1 MKFCWRPTRQG
12 PVRTHILWFAVALFS
27 ANFLY
32 APRSG
37 AQDQPE
43 EQDQAAAAHQ
53 EKARKSSEARPQ
65 SHVYTNGDLR
75 KPQILTEQDRARVEA
90 RKKSPQPPETPEPG
104 PSLDAN
110 GDSSAQSLGEVAR
123 RYRREKAADAAEE
136 ASRPKSPA
144 AFPMDL
150 SQPIFATPA
159 PVGPPP
165 SAPRVP
171 LAPIEPPA
179 ATSKPRLG
187 RAPLKRDP
195 FSRPAL
201 SPFSSARNPGRTP
214 LTIHPAEPSPVAPP
228 SEPPAAVPVK
238 PSVVSRPP
246 AIRGTAPA
254 RPSMASPL
262 PPPRPPV
269 PPASSVAPTSGGDSS
284 ITVQPGDS
292 LWKLSRRF
300 LGRGSHWQDWLS
312 DNPGLLD
319 PQSIQAGTIL
329 VVPRPTSSAV
339 SPTLGKVLVHPGD
352 SLWKIALAH
361 YGDGAEWQCIAGAN
375 PALSD
380 PGQIYPGQTL
390 VLPAR
395 CSSETSKPSR

>member
-12 PVRTHILWFAVALFS
+12 PVRTRILWFAVALFS
-27 ANFLY
+27 ASFLY
-32 APRSG
+32 APPSG
-37 AQDQPE
+37 AQDQSE
-43 EQDQAAAAHQ
+43 EQGEAAAVHQ
-53 EKARKSSEARPQ
+53 EKARKSSEARSQ
-65 SHVYTNGDLR
+65 SHVYTNDDLR

-90 RKKSPQPPETPEPG
+90 RKKSPQPPETLEPG

-123 RYRREKAADAAEE
+123 RYRREKAADRVEE
-136 ASRPKSPA
+136 ASRPKPPA

-165 SAPRVP
+165 SASRVP

-201 SPFSSARNPGRTP
+201 SPFSSARTPGRTP
-214 LTIHPAEPSPVAPP
+214 LIIDPAKPSPVAPP
-228 SEPPAAVPVK
+228 SKPPAAVPVK
-238 PSVVSRPP
+238 PSIVSPPPAVRGMAPSRPL
-246 AIRGTAPA
+246 
-254 RPSMASPL
+254 MASPVA
-262 PPPRPPV
+262 PPRPPV
-269 PPASSVAPTSGGDSS
+269 PPASSVAPRSGRDSS

-300 LGRGSHWQDWLS
+300 LGRGSHWEDWLS

-329 VVPRPTSSAV
+329 VVPRPASSAV

-361 YGDGAEWQCIAGAN
+361 YGNGAEWQCIAGAN

>member
-1 MKFCWRPTRQG
+1 
-12 PVRTHILWFAVALFS
+12 
-27 ANFLY
+27 
-32 APRSG
+32 
-37 AQDQPE
+37 
-43 EQDQAAAAHQ
+43 
-53 EKARKSSEARPQ
+53 
-65 SHVYTNGDLR
+65 
-75 KPQILTEQDRARVEA
+75 
-90 RKKSPQPPETPEPG
+90 
-104 PSLDAN
+104 
-110 GDSSAQSLGEVAR
+110 
-123 RYRREKAADAAEE
+123 
-136 ASRPKSPA
+136 
-144 AFPMDL
+144 
-150 SQPIFATPA
+150 
-159 PVGPPP
+159 
-165 SAPRVP
+165 
-171 LAPIEPPA
+171 
-179 ATSKPRLG
+179 
-187 RAPLKRDP
+187 
-195 FSRPAL
+195 
-201 SPFSSARNPGRTP
+201 
-214 LTIHPAEPSPVAPP
+214 
-228 SEPPAAVPVK
+228 
-238 PSVVSRPP
+238 
-246 AIRGTAPA
+246 
-254 RPSMASPL
+254 MASPV

-380 PGQIYPGQTL
+380 PGKIYPGQTL

>member
-1 MKFCWRPTRQG
+1 MKFFWRPNRQG
-12 PVRTHILWFAVALFS
+12 PVRTRILWFAVALFS

-43 EQDQAAAAHQ
+43 EQDEAAAAHQ
-53 EKARKSSEARPQ
+53 EKARKSNEARPQ
-65 SHVYTNGDLR
+65 SHVYTNDDLR

-90 RKKSPQPPETPEPG
+90 RKKSPEPPETLEPG

-110 GDSSAQSLGEVAR
+110 GDSSEQSLGEVAR

-136 ASRPKSPA
+136 ASRPKPPA

-165 SAPRVP
+165 SAFRVP
-171 LAPIEPPA
+171 LAPIGPPA

-195 FSRPAL
+195 FSRPVLA
-201 SPFSSARNPGRTP
+201 PFSSARNPGRTP
-214 LTIHPAEPSPVAPP
+214 LIINSAEPSPVAPP
-228 SEPPAAVPVK
+228 SKPPAAVPVK
-238 PSVVSRPP
+238 PSIVSPPP
-246 AIRGTAPA
+246 AIRGMGPA
-254 RPSMASPL
+254 RPSMASPVPL
-262 PPPRPPV
+262 

-284 ITVQPGDS
+284 IAVQPSDS

-312 DNPGLLD
+312 DNPGLVD

-329 VVPRPTSSAV
+329 VVPRPASSAA
-339 SPTLGKVLVHPGD
+339 SPTLGQVLVHPGD

-390 VLPAR
+390 ALPAR

>member
-1 MKFCWRPTRQG
+1 MKFCWRPTRQA
-12 PVRTHILWFAVALFS
+12 PVRTRILWFAVALFS
-27 ANFLY
+27 ASFLY
-32 APRSG
+32 APRSR

-43 EQDQAAAAHQ
+43 ELEAASAHQ
-53 EKARKSSEARPQ
+53 EKARKSSEARPP
-65 SHVYTNGDLR
+65 SHVYTNDDLR

-90 RKKSPQPPETPEPG
+90 CKKSPEPPETLEPE

-123 RYRREKAADAAEE
+123 RYRREKAAAAAEE
-136 ASRPKSPA
+136 ASRPKPPA

-165 SAPRVP
+165 SASRVS

-201 SPFSSARNPGRTP
+201 SPFSSARNPGQTR
-214 LTIHPAEPSPVAPP
+214 LIVNPAEPSPVAPP
-228 SEPPAAVPVK
+228 SEPPAAAPVK
-238 PSVVSRPP
+238 PSIASPPPVV
-246 AIRGTAPA
+246 RGMAPA
-254 RPSMASPL
+254 RPSMASPVA
-262 PPPRPPV
+262 PPRPPF
-269 PPASSVAPTSGGDSS
+269 PPASPVAPTSGRDSGIS
-284 ITVQPGDS
+284 VQ
-292 LWKLSRRF
+292 
-300 LGRGSHWQDWLS
+300 
-312 DNPGLLD
+312 
-319 PQSIQAGTIL
+319 
-329 VVPRPTSSAV
+329 
-339 SPTLGKVLVHPGD
+339 PGD

-361 YGDGAEWQCIAGAN
+361 YGNGAEWQCIAGAN

-395 CSSETSKPSR
+395 CSSETSKRSR

>member
-1 MKFCWRPTRQG
+1 MKFCWRPTRQA
-12 PVRTHILWFAVALFS
+12 PVRTRILWFAVALFS
-27 ANFLY
+27 ASFLY
-32 APRSG
+32 APRSR

-43 EQDQAAAAHQ
+43 ELEAASAHQ
-53 EKARKSSEARPQ
+53 EKARKSSEARPP
-65 SHVYTNGDLR
+65 SHVYTNDDLR

-90 RKKSPQPPETPEPG
+90 CKKSPEPPETLEPG

-136 ASRPKSPA
+136 ASRPKPPA

-165 SAPRVP
+165 SASRVP

-179 ATSKPRLG
+179 PTSKPRLG
-187 RAPLKRDP
+187 RATLKRDP

-214 LTIHPAEPSPVAPP
+214 RIINPAEPSPVAPP
-228 SEPPAAVPVK
+228 SNPPAGAPVK
-238 PSVVSRPP
+238 PSIVSPPP
-246 AIRGTAPA
+246 AIRGVAPA
-254 RPSMASPL
+254 RPSMASPV
-262 PPPRPPV
+262 PPPRPPA
-269 PPASSVAPTSGGDSS
+269 PPASSVAPTSGSDSS

-300 LGRGSHWQDWLS
+300 LGRGSHWQDWLP

>member
-12 PVRTHILWFAVALFS
+12 PVRTRILWFAVALFS

-75 KPQILTEQDRARVEA
+75 KPQILTEQDRARVGA
-90 RKKSPQPPETPEPG
+90 RKKSPQPPETPEPEP
-104 PSLDAN
+104 PSKLDAN
-110 GDSSAQSLGEVAR
+110 SDSSAQSLGEVAR
-123 RYRREKAADAAEE
+123 RYRREKAANAAEE
-136 ASRPKSPA
+136 ASRPKPPA

-165 SAPRVP
+165 SASRVP

-214 LTIHPAEPSPVAPP
+214 
-228 SEPPAAVPVK
+228 
-238 PSVVSRPP
+238 
-246 AIRGTAPA
+246 
-254 RPSMASPL
+254 
-262 PPPRPPV
+262 
-269 PPASSVAPTSGGDSS
+269 
-284 ITVQPGDS
+284 
-292 LWKLSRRF
+292 
-300 LGRGSHWQDWLS
+300 
-312 DNPGLLD
+312 
-319 PQSIQAGTIL
+319 
-329 VVPRPTSSAV
+329 
-339 SPTLGKVLVHPGD
+339 
-352 SLWKIALAH
+352 
-361 YGDGAEWQCIAGAN
+361 
-375 PALSD
+375 
-380 PGQIYPGQTL
+380 
-390 VLPAR
+390 
-395 CSSETSKPSR
+395 

>member
-1 MKFCWRPTRQG
+1 MRTR
-12 PVRTHILWFAVALFS
+12 ILWFVVALFS
-27 ANFLY
+27 ASFLY
-32 APRSG
+32 APPSG

-43 EQDQAAAAHQ
+43 EQDEAAAAHQ

-65 SHVYTNGDLR
+65 SHVYTNDDLR
-75 KPQILTEQDRARVEA
+75 KPQILTEQDRARFEA
-90 RKKSPQPPETPEPG
+90 RKKSPQPPETLEPG

-123 RYRREKAADAAEE
+123 RYRRERAADPAEE
-136 ASRPKSPA
+136 ASRPKPPA

-165 SAPRVP
+165 SASRVP

-187 RAPLKRDP
+187 RAPLTRDP

-201 SPFSSARNPGRTP
+201 SPFSSARTPGRTP
-214 LTIHPAEPSPVAPP
+214 LIIDPAKPSPAAPP
-228 SEPPAAVPVK
+228 SEPPPVVPVK
-238 PSVVSRPP
+238 PAIVSPPP
-246 AIRGTAPA
+246 AVRGMAPA
-254 RPSMASPL
+254 RPLMASPVA
-262 PPPRPPV
+262 PPRTPF
-269 PPASSVAPTSGGDSS
+269 PPASSVAPTSGRDSGIS
-284 ITVQPGDS
+284 VRPGDS
-292 LWKLSRRF
+292 LWKIALAHY
-300 LGRGSHWQDWLS
+300 GNGAEWQCIAGANPALS
-312 DNPGLLD
+312 DPG
-319 PQSIQAGTIL
+319 SIQAGTIL
-329 VVPRPTSSAV
+329 VVPRPAPSAV
-339 SPTLGKVLVHPGD
+339 GPTLGRVLVHPGD

-361 YGDGAEWQCIAGAN
+361 YGNGAEWQCIAGAN

>member
-1 MKFCWRPTRQG
+1 MRTR
-12 PVRTHILWFAVALFS
+12 ILWFAVALFS

-37 AQDQPE
+37 AQDRQE
-43 EQDQAAAAHQ
+43 EQNEAAAAHQ

-65 SHVYTNGDLR
+65 SHVYTNDDLR

-90 RKKSPQPPETPEPG
+90 RKKSPQPPETLELG

-110 GDSSAQSLGEVAR
+110 DDSSAQSLGEVAR

-136 ASRPKSPA
+136 ASRPKPPA

-165 SAPRVP
+165 SASRVP

-214 LTIHPAEPSPVAPP
+214 LIINPAEPSPV
-228 SEPPAAVPVK
+228 PVK
-238 PSVVSRPP
+238 PSFVSPP
-246 AIRGTAPA
+246 AAIRGMAPA
-254 RPSMASPL
+254 RPSMASPV

-269 PPASSVAPTSGGDSS
+269 PAASSVAPTSGGESS
-284 ITVQPGDS
+284 ITVQ
-292 LWKLSRRF
+292 
-300 LGRGSHWQDWLS
+300 
-312 DNPGLLD
+312 
-319 PQSIQAGTIL
+319 
-329 VVPRPTSSAV
+329 
-339 SPTLGKVLVHPGD
+339 PGD

-390 VLPAR
+390 VLPVR
-395 CSSETSKPSR
+395 CSSKTSR